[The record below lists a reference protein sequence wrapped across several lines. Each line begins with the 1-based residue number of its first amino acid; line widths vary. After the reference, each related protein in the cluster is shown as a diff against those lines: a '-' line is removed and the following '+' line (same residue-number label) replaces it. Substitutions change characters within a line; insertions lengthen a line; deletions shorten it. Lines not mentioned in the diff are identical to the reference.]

1 MVTNENGIYVD
12 FATFLK
18 WEEIDGYEW
27 DHELLKLK
35 INKLGV
41 IRKIK
46 IKPENIEK
54 IQDIIEKKSGSSF
67 YINNKETMKSI
78 NFLIWFTSYLP
89 NILCPWVKA
98 L

>member
-1 MVTNENGIYVD
+1 MNTVVTNENGIHVD

-35 INKLGV
+35 INKLDV

-54 IQDIIEKKSGSSF
+54 IQDISEKNQVLAF
-67 YINNKETMKSI
+67 I
-78 NFLIWFTSYLP
+78 
-89 NILCPWVKA
+89 
-98 L
+98 

>member
-41 IRKIK
+41 IRIIK
-46 IKPENIEK
+46 ML
-54 IQDIIEKKSGSSF
+54 KSIL
-67 YINNKETMKSI
+67 YINNKGTMKSI
-78 NFLIWFTSYLP
+78 NFLIRFTSYLP
-89 NILCPWVKA
+89 NILCPWVKV

>member
-1 MVTNENGIYVD
+1 MFKLD
-12 FATFLK
+12 
-18 WEEIDGYEW
+18 DYEW

-54 IQDIIEKKSGSSF
+54 MQDILEK
-67 YINNKETMKSI
+67 NQ
-78 NFLIWFTSYLP
+78 
-89 NILCPWVKA
+89 A
-98 L
+98 LAFI

>member
-12 FATFLK
+12 FAIFLK
-18 WEEIDGYEW
+18 WEEIDDYEW

-41 IRKIK
+41 ICKIK

-54 IQDIIEKKSGSSF
+54 IQDIIEKNQVLAF
-67 YINNKETMKSI
+67 I
-78 NFLIWFTSYLP
+78 
-89 NILCPWVKA
+89 
-98 L
+98 

>member
-1 MVTNENGIYVD
+1 MNTVVTNENGIYVD

-54 IQDIIEKKSGSSF
+54 VQDIIEKNQVLAF
-67 YINNKETMKSI
+67 I
-78 NFLIWFTSYLP
+78 
-89 NILCPWVKA
+89 
-98 L
+98 